1 MNDSFVNKSKPPLAS
16 KAPSAKSL
24 QNYLQEADW
33 TLSRVI
39 AILFHTAIYLVLITL
54 CAISLSFEV
63 INIFEHQE
71 GLADVST
78 IEIMFITSFF
88 ILMKRYWAYTKQ
100 TSLRWWN
107 IITSPLIWYGRFVLF
122 ALFCASFIAFFDL
135 HNGTE
140 LYKIIIVQGQSYDQI
155 VSFCF
160 LLISLYIAVPSK
172 DLIVKSETPA
182 QPSEKPKKTATIKPA
197 PEVENVQ

>member
-1 MNDSFVNKSKPPLAS
+1 MNYSFVNKSEPPLAS
-16 KAPSAKSL
+16 KAPSAKSC

-39 AILFHTAIYLVLITL
+39 AFLFNAAIYLILMTL
-54 CAISLSFEV
+54 CATSLSFEV

-71 GLADVST
+71 GLADISI

-100 TSLRWWN
+100 TSLRWWK
-107 IITSPLIWYGRFVLF
+107 IISSPLIWYGRFVLF
-122 ALFCASFIAFFDL
+122 TLFCASFIAFSDL

-155 VSFCF
+155 VSFGF
-160 LLISLYIAVPSK
+160 VLMSLYIAVPSK
-172 DLIVKSETPA
+172 DLIVRSETPA
-182 QPSEKPKKTATIKPA
+182 QPSEKPKQTETIKPD